1 METVSKV
8 SQLLTLAMQ
17 GSTCT
22 LQGLKEKT
30 RILAC
35 PLDERLS
42 NFTCPGQLFFP
53 QLKGNGQGKIRG
65 KSFFDQAKL
74 MKFYFKS
81 EKNGLFEEKSG
92 KLTEK
97 NLTQLL

>member
-35 PLDERLS
+35 PLDEGLS

-81 EKNGLFEEKSG
+81 GKIDFLKKNQG
-92 KLTEK
+92 
-97 NLTQLL
+97 N